1 MFSFDLG
8 QLRSVVREID
18 RVLGIFQFDL
28 IGGVNAGG
36 FTTSPALGLVAS
48 QYTAYLSGHPGSLSV
63 ATQAAVEN
71 VRWLAEHLSGM
82 TSVLENQERFS
93 VDSFSG
99 RVVNNSSRDA
109 GTVFR
114 LPHRTDIPVLDL
126 GYGPP
131 IAAVEATTPLKTLT
145 MMFAGDDSGIVAGAE
160 SWTAASTRMTEASE
174 SLQRAASL
182 LGANTQGTSFEFAQQ
197 AMSDVSVQCA
207 TVATNAQAM
216 ATSMLQL
223 PPVRAAAHAQ
233 LVALE
238 AEMAAEATAAGAAT
252 GGTGAAAVAAQSQ
265 ARVAAF
271 VSGYLQPALDSVRP
285 IVANL
290 TVPVVGHTG
299 GGDGAVGA
307 AGTMPVGETMTQ
319 VAGGAVAPGAGA
331 AASQPAATVPQ
342 VSQVTTAPAGGAI
355 AAPVNS
361 AAVTTPVGGTTPS
374 PSPGSSA
381 GVGAIPAGV
390 RSPGG
395 AASPPTTGAGAA
407 LGADPR
413 GMAGANGAGGSGTP
427 GAASGGPRGAGSGAP
442 GAGSGGPRG
451 RSSVVQPLLPRSIS
465 PTGAPRAGAGGPGAV
480 GGPGSPGGQGARG
493 GAVGVGGPGAGTPR
507 GTSPGSPGAA
517 GVRAGTGTGT
527 VGPTMMGGGA
537 GAGARGSTGAGGRH
551 QGGAAGK
558 RGIAGVGGARGV
570 RGKTGNRAGL
580 SAVQDYFRRQ
590 FLGEKPRTV
599 KRVIR

>member
-1 MFSFDLG
+1 MLRYDVG
-8 QLRSVVREID
+8 TLRSIQS
-18 RVLGIFQFDL
+18 VLDESSAKLRHNFDVAL
-28 IGGVNAGG
+28 STSG
-36 FTTSPALGLVAS
+36 FTTSPALGSVAS

-99 RVVNNSSRDA
+99 RVVNNSSPDA

-114 LPHRTDIPVLDL
+114 LPHRTNIPVLDL

-160 SWTAASTRMTEASE
+160 LWTAASTRMTEASE
-174 SLQRAASL
+174 ALQRAASL

-207 TVATNAQAM
+207 TVASNAQAM

-285 IVANL
+285 VVANL

-307 AGTMPVGETMTQ
+307 TGTMPVGETMTQ
-319 VAGGAVAPGAGA
+319 VAGGAVTPGAGA

-342 VSQVTTAPAGGAI
+342 VSQVATAPAGGAT
-355 AAPVNS
+355 AAPVS
-361 AAVTTPVGGTTPS
+361 PTGVTTPVGGTAAS
-374 PSPGSSA
+374 PSPGASA
-381 GVGAIPAGV
+381 GVGAMPAGV
-390 RSPGG
+390 RSPGA
-395 AASPPTTGAGAA
+395 AASPPTAGAGAA

-413 GMAGANGAGGSGTP
+413 STAGATRGAVSGV
-427 GAASGGPRGAGSGAP
+427 SGGTG
-442 GAGSGGPRG
+442 GGPRG

-465 PTGAPRAGAGGPGAV
+465 PTGGPRAGAGGPGAV
-480 GGPGSPGGQGARG
+480 GGPGSSVGHGARG
-493 GAVGVGGPGAGTPR
+493 GAVGVGGPGAGVPR

-527 VGPTMMGGGA
+527 VGPAMMGGGA
-537 GAGARGSTGAGGRH
+537 GAGARGSAGAGGRH
-551 QGGAAGK
+551 QGRSAGK
-558 RGIAGVGGARGV
+558 GGIAGVGGARGV
-570 RGKTGNRAGL
+570 RGRTGNRAGL